1 MRRRTYANEEG
12 WLLSYAD
19 LVTNLLVFFV
29 MLLAAAQISRTKMQQ
44 IAQNL
49 SGVQSAQSLSSIQDE
64 IDQRIRKEGLQDLV
78 STELTDDGL
87 ELSLNSGLVF
97 DSGHADIRPEMV
109 PTLESMLRV
118 LAPYSGKYDFAV
130 EGHTDSRPLVNGTL
144 FRTNWELSTG
154 RANAVRSRLE
164 VVGVPAKNIRVE
176 GYADTKPLPEEALVG
191 LDEEERLARHRRVI
205 VRVY

>member
-1 MRRRTYANEEG
+1 MRRRTFSNEEG

-29 MLLAAAQISRTKMQQ
+29 MLLAAADISRTKMQQ

-49 SGVQSAQSLSSIQDE
+49 SGVQSAQSLSSIQEE
-64 IDQRIRKEGLQDLV
+64 IDERIKKEGLQDLV
-78 STELTDDGL
+78 STQLTDDGL

-97 DSGHADIRPEMV
+97 DSGRADIRAEMA
-109 PTLESMLRV
+109 PTLGSMLKV

-130 EGHTDSRPLVNGTL
+130 EGHTDSRPLVNGTV

-154 RANAVRSRLE
+154 RANAVRGQLQN
-164 VVGVPAKNIRVE
+164 VGVPGNRIRVE
-176 GYADTKPLPEEALVG
+176 GYADTKPLPEKTLVG